1 MGGGRGEAAMAWR
14 ARQRVGRRRGNRF
27 RARRTWGWPV
37 AAILGGVAGPATRG
51 RKQSGSGSCRGP
63 PSALQHSGTV
73 ASQGAP
79 RVAAVR
85 CSMAGAENPGCP
97 ASRSVPAVRPVVV
110 EIMPSVLRG
119 CVRAPPR
126 APRATRGARR
136 PSRPA
141 PAGASRG
148 GTRRRYRCRSRP
160 AVGVRATPRPGR
172 PPRPRRRGRCL
183 TVSQGG
189 RCARPGTRPRP
200 RGRPRA
206 ASGHRGLFHRE
217 EARPFPVRQLRHF

>member
-160 AVGVRATPRPGR
+160 AVGVRATPAARSSASTAASRPMPDGISR
-172 PPRPRRRGRCL
+172 RAMCPPRDPP
-183 TVSQGG
+183 T
-189 RCARPGTRPRP
+189 A